1 MRGNTRARVDKA
13 QSEQRAAKVGLAT
26 SLSDSWQNLAAAY
39 MEAVGLRDAI
49 LPGAQATYASTELG
63 YREGKFDLLQM
74 LDAQRTLFTVKR
86 QYLESLGA
94 YHLASTDLE
103 RLIGVPL
110 LDIDKT
116 NKENAK

>member
-1 MRGNTRARVDKA
+1 
-13 QSEQRAAKVGLAT
+13 
-26 SLSDSWQNLAAAY
+26 
-39 MEAVGLRDAI
+39 
-49 LPGAQATYASTELG
+49 
-63 YREGKFDLLQM
+63 M